1 MTDFL
6 SFLFIKLL
14 LSSFFQDY
22 LAIRKNIS
30 NKKTKVLYFS
40 ESCIFYFQMQII
52 NLIRF

>member
-22 LAIRKNIS
+22 LVIGKNIS
-30 NKKTKVLYFS
+30 NKKQKFY
-40 ESCIFYFQMQII
+40 IFPSHAFFI
-52 NLIRF
+52 FKCK